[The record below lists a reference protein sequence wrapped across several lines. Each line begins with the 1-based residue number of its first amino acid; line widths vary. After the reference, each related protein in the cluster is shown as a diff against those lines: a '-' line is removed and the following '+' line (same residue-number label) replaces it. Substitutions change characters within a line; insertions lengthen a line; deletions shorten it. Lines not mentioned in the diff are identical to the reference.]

1 MIDASRSTVA
11 LGSSVALECTD
22 IKKSYTEGP
31 ARVDVL
37 KGISF
42 QLMKGELVAVI
53 GNSGSGK
60 TTLLHMIGGLDT
72 PSAGQVR
79 INGGEFSSLSDTKR
93 GEVRNHHVGII
104 YQFHHLLAEFSA
116 LENVAMPLMLRKSVS
131 VKTAQQ
137 RAKKLLERV
146 GLAHRVD
153 HKPAELSGGERQ
165 RVAIA
170 RALVTEPT
178 VVLADE
184 PTGNLDIHT
193 AREIHQLIA
202 ELNEDL
208 GITFLI
214 VTHDLGLAGQVQRV
228 LKMEDGQLQGV
239 DGVESA

>member
-1 MIDASRSTVA
+1 MIDAS
-11 LGSSVALECTD
+11 GSAIALECKD
-22 IKKSYTEGP
+22 LEKSYTEGP

-60 TTLLHMIGGLDT
+60 TTLLHMVGGLDT
-72 PSAGQVR
+72 PSAGHVR
-79 INGGEFSSLSDTKR
+79 INGSEFSSLSDTKR

-104 YQFHHLLAEFSA
+104 YQFHHLLPEFSA

-131 VKTAQQ
+131 VKTAKQ
-137 RAKKLLERV
+137 RARTLLERV
-146 GLAHRVD
+146 GLSHRID
-153 HKPAELSGGERQ
+153 HKPSELSGGERQ

-202 ELNEDL
+202 ELNKDL

-228 LKMEDGQLQGV
+228 LKMEDGRLQGV
-239 DGVESA
+239 DGVEQA

>member
-1 MIDASRSTVA
+1 MTDRIEG
-11 LGSSVALECTD
+11 GSDIALECVD
-22 IKKSYTEGP
+22 LKKSYAEGP
-31 ARVDVL
+31 ISVDVL

-42 QLMKGELVAVI
+42 QLKKGEFVAII

-72 PSAGQVR
+72 PSSGQVKV
-79 INGGEFSSLSDTKR
+79 NGQDFSALSDRQR
-93 GEVRNHHVGII
+93 GDVRNRHVGIV

-116 LENVAMPLMLRKSVS
+116 LENVAMPLMLRKSES
-131 VKTAQQ
+131 VKSAQD
-137 RAKKLLERV
+137 RAKKMLDRV
-146 GLAHRVD
+146 GLSHRLD

-193 AREIHQLIA
+193 AKEIQQLMS
-202 ELNEDL
+202 ELNRDL
-208 GITFLI
+208 GISFLI
-214 VTHDLGLAGQVQRV
+214 VTHDLGLAGKVERV
-228 LKMEDGQLQGV
+228 LKMEDGHLMNIEN
-239 DGVESA
+239 VENF